1 MQTAMV
7 RSIFLT
13 VALCLTLVTGV
24 QAQFNLKGLGKALG
38 LDEKTSD
45 ILDKSFKTIRALA
58 PIGYKEEKAIGGAL
72 AVEVFQRFGG
82 PYNNPRL
89 LRYVTLVGTSVAAHS
104 DRPNIPY
111 YFALLNNAQ
120 PNAFATPGG
129 YVFLTIG
136 LLRQLRSEAE
146 LAGVLGHEIAHIT
159 AKHALKTLQ
168 RSQILHGVS
177 QLTVTALDKDPA
189 MFDQIINELSATLFE
204 RGLDQKLEY
213 AADRLGVE
221 YAYRVGYNPQGLRSF
236 LRRLAQNQ
244 RSRRTGLFKTH
255 PDPRRRADLL
265 QQTMLQQY
273 GHQPGGQTLQQR
285 FVKATKQR

>member
-1 MQTAMV
+1 MTTPIRSTVTPTTATTTRRPV
-7 RSIFLT
+7 L
-13 VALCLTLVTGV
+13 
-24 QAQFNLKGLGKALG
+24 
-38 LDEKTSD
+38 
-45 ILDKSFKTIRALA
+45 
-58 PIGYKEEKAIGGAL
+58 
-72 AVEVFQRFGG
+72 
-82 PYNNPRL
+82 
-89 LRYVTLVGTSVAAHS
+89 YVKCT
-104 DRPNIPY
+104 
-111 YFALLNNAQ
+111 ALLNNAQ

-159 AKHALKTLQ
+159 EKHALKTLQ
-168 RSQILHGVS
+168 RSKILHGVS
-177 QLTVTALDKDPA
+177 QLTVAALDKNPA

-221 YAYRVGYNPQGLRSF
+221 YAYRVGYNPQGLQSF
-236 LRRLAQNQ
+236 LRRLAQNK

-285 FVKATKQR
+285 FVKATRQR